1 MKDGKHRIV
10 LPERHYN
17 LVRRYMVV
25 FELPSARAAVLKM
38 LEVAIEAT
46 GKERLLI
53 EEFEELEGSSS
64 EQRRDKVLV

>member
-25 FELPSARAAVLKM
+25 FDLPSARAAVLKM
-38 LEVAIEAT
+38 LEVAVDAT

-64 EQRRDKVLV
+64 EQRRDQVLV

>member
-64 EQRRDKVLV
+64 EQRRDQVLV